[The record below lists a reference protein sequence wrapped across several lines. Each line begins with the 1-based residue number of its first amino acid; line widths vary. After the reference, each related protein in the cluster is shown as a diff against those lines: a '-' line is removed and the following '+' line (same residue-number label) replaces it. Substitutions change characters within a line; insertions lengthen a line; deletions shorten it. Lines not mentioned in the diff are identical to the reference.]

1 MTSSM
6 AELEPESPKL
16 LSPLKEDET
25 HTDQQK
31 NPTAEEILQKAAS
44 TLDDIKYYSKG
55 SYICN
60 IITCLPVSLITIFF
74 ICCLV
79 GDALYGPP
87 QSQAR

>member
-25 HTDQQK
+25 HTDQPK
-31 NPTAEEILQKAAS
+31 NPTPEQILQKAAS

-60 IITCLPVSLITIFF
+60 ITTSLPISLMIIFF
-74 ICCLV
+74 IFCV
-79 GDALYGPP
+79 VEDAIYKAKN
-87 QSQAR
+87 QAK